1 MPEAIKSSGK
11 LIVGVN
17 IPYAPN
23 EFKDPSGKIVGFDV
37 DLMNAIA
44 ATLGLTAEYREAD
57 FAKIIPSIQGDTFN
71 VGMSSFTDTKEREQ
85 TVDFVT
91 YFSAGI
97 LWAQRPGKPI
107 DPNNACGKKVA
118 VQATTTEEVDELPA
132 KSKACTDAGKP
143 PIDILKFDGQDAA
156 TNAVVLGQAD
166 AMSADSP
173 VTAYAIKQSN
183 GKLEAAGEIAD
194 AAPYGWPVKKGSP
207 LAQSLQAG
215 PRAPDRERHLQDD
228 RDQLGCRDRDDRQ
241 AGHQRRDQL
250 GSRIPTM
257 TDVDTPPATI
267 SSRDR
272 CRSAA
277 SSVAVGGGGRHHH
290 PGRRCSSTARPP
302 TLPTDGTSSRSTSST
317 SGCYVRCLEHF
328 AADHLLDGAGDRRSA
343 CILAVM
349 RLSPNPVFKSV
360 SWVYLWIFRGTPIY
374 VQLVF
379 WGLIPTIYANIQLGV
394 PFGPSFFHLN
404 LQALSIPFLLAIL
417 GLALNEAAYM
427 AEIIRAGISSV
438 PEGQLGGF
446 DGAGHVV
453 GDGDAPHRAPAGDA
467 GDHPADRQRG
477 HQHAEDHIAG
487 HRRAVRA

>member
-1 MPEAIKSSGK
+1 MQKVEATVLGGWEIRRGNMWRIAAVLAATATLAVSGCSAGSDSGSSEPTKADSAPTAEKVDAIANTVPEAIKSSGK

-37 DLMNAIA
+37 DLVNAVA
-44 ATLGLTAEYREAD
+44 ATLGLTPEYREAD

-71 VGMSSFTDTKEREQ
+71 IGMSSFTDTKEREQ

-97 LWAQRPGKPI
+97 LWAQRPGTPI

-207 LAQSLQAG
+207 LAQSLKQA
-215 PRAPDRERHLQDD
+215 
-228 RDQLGCRDRDDRQ
+228 
-241 AGHQRRDQL
+241 
-250 GSRIPTM
+250 
-257 TDVDTPPATI
+257 
-267 SSRDR
+267 
-272 CRSAA
+272 
-277 SSVAVGGGGRHHH
+277 
-290 PGRRCSSTARPP
+290 
-302 TLPTDGTSSRSTSST
+302 
-317 SGCYVRCLEHF
+317 LEHLIENGTYKTI
-328 AADHLLDGAGDRRSA
+328 ATNWGVESGMIDKPVINGA
-343 CILAVM
+343 I
-349 RLSPNPVFKSV
+349 N
-360 SWVYLWIFRGTPIY
+360 
-374 VQLVF
+374 
-379 WGLIPTIYANIQLGV
+379 
-394 PFGPSFFHLN
+394 
-404 LQALSIPFLLAIL
+404 
-417 GLALNEAAYM
+417 
-427 AEIIRAGISSV
+427 
-438 PEGQLGGF
+438 
-446 DGAGHVV
+446 
-453 GDGDAPHRAPAGDA
+453 
-467 GDHPADRQRG
+467 
-477 HQHAEDHIAG
+477 
-487 HRRAVRA
+487 